1 MGVDDGA
8 DAMRAP
14 WNDLLLPWQ
23 AHLICLARALIANP
37 EVLILHMPV
46 ILLDEISAKQVLG
59 VLRDMVDSRG
69 VEQNSATFRLRKPR
83 TVVMTVSSRSSV
95 EIADRVLYVDKDGSN
110 KVGKCDITDDM
121 FG

>member
-1 MGVDDGA
+1 
-8 DAMRAP
+8 MRAP

-46 ILLDEISAKQVLG
+46 MLLDEISAKQVLE

-69 VEQNSATFRLRKPR
+69 VEQNPATLRLRKPR
-83 TVVMTVSSRSSV
+83 TVVMTVSSRSGA
-95 EIADRVLYVDKDGSN
+95 EISNRVLYINKDGSN
-110 KVGKCDITDDM
+110 KVDKR
-121 FG
+121 